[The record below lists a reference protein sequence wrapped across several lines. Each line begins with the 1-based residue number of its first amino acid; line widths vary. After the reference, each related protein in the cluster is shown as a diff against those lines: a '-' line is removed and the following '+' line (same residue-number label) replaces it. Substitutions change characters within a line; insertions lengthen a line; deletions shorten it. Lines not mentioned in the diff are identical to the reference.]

1 MSDIEGA
8 LAAAVPVAA
17 HMPAGGL
24 ASISFPVAVR
34 ILLETAEAFVEVRSR
49 VLVDGDSAVGLDTS
63 GL

>member
-24 ASISFPVAVR
+24 VSISFPVAVR
-34 ILLETAEAFVEVRSR
+34 ILLETAGAVVEVRSR
-49 VLVDGDSAVGLDTS
+49 VFVEGDSAGGLAAS
-63 GL
+63 GG